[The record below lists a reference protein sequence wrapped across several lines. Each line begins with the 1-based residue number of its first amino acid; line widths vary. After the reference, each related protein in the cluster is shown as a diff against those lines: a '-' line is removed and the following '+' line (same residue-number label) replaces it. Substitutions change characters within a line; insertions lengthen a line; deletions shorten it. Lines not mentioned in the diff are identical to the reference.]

1 MAEGTA
7 LDNYSAL
14 QGIDWG
20 DAGLSRASGQLAL
33 ARKVMGTQAFMG
45 ETTPEPPRKGPMAAM
60 LGTKSD
66 FGEAKR

>member
-1 MAEGTA
+1 
-7 LDNYSAL
+7 
-14 QGIDWG
+14 
-20 DAGLSRASGQLAL
+20 
-33 ARKVMGTQAFMG
+33 MGTQAFMG